1 MRWNRAWVVMIIL
14 ALWVV
19 VGLPGQIQ
27 AQRDFSKVEIGT
39 TQLADGLYML
49 TGAGGNI
56 GVSVGQDGL
65 FLIDDQFAPLSD
77 KIMAALK
84 KLSEG
89 PIRFVLNTHWHGD
102 HTGGNENMGHAGAV
116 IVSHDNVRK
125 RLSTE
130 QFIKAFDRKVPPS
143 PPGALPVVTFPESVT
158 LHLNG
163 ETIHAFHVDPAHT
176 DGDSV
181 VHFRNAN
188 VIHAGDTFFNRL
200 YPFIDES
207 SGGSVDGVIAAV
219 DKMLALSDDNTKIVP
234 GHGPLSDRAG
244 LQAYRK
250 MLSTISDKVKRG
262 IAEGEPLDNI
272 VAAKPT
278 AEFDEVWGKG
288 FLKPDAFVKILYGVL
303 SQP

>member
-188 VIHAGDTFFNRL
+188 VIHAGDT
-200 YPFIDES
+200 
-207 SGGSVDGVIAAV
+207 
-219 DKMLALSDDNTKIVP
+219 
-234 GHGPLSDRAG
+234 
-244 LQAYRK
+244 
-250 MLSTISDKVKRG
+250 
-262 IAEGEPLDNI
+262 
-272 VAAKPT
+272 
-278 AEFDEVWGKG
+278 
-288 FLKPDAFVKILYGVL
+288 
-303 SQP
+303 